1 MRNDRF
7 NLRKRRTGPKALSG
21 RFGGTLAGRERLER
35 LTLPTLLLVWLLLA
49 LLTQGCSSAMLDQ
62 QGHGETV
69 RQALQAQRISPVAGS
84 PAGAAQGPTQPA
96 ATELQGAL
104 QNHLRAPAANTGH
117 ALTPVLPEAGR

>member
-7 NLRKRRTGPKALSG
+7 NLRKRRTGTKALSG
-21 RFGGTLAGRERLER
+21 HFGGTLPA
-35 LTLPTLLLVWLLLA
+35 LTSLALPVLLSLLLA
-49 LLTQGCSSAMLDQ
+49 LLTQGCSSAMVDQ

-69 RQALQAQRISPVAGS
+69 RQALQAQRLAPGAGS
-84 PAGAAQGPTQPA
+84 ATQGPAQPA

-104 QNHLRAPAANTGH
+104 QNHLRPPAANTGH